1 VSLLLPLLS
10 LPTKHRPNIR
20 RSCPIIQRLILPT
33 SEYPQLLNPSL
44 STMGEGFRFFFCTE
58 EEVKAC
64 LPDWLYATTPLV
76 TRHNGFEVRY
86 HSY

>member
-1 VSLLLPLLS
+1 MSLLLPLLS

-20 RSCPIIQRLILPT
+20 RSWPIIQRLILPT
-33 SEYPQLLNPSL
+33 RVYPQLLNPSPIL
-44 STMGEGFRFFFCTE
+44 LREGFGLFFRTE

-76 TRHNGFEVRY
+76 KRMD
-86 HSY
+86 